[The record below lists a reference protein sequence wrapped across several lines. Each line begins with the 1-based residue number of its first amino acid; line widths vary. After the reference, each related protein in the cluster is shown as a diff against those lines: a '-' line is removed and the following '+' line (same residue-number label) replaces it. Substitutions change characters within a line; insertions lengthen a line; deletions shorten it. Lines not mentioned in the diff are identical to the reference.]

1 MEDYHILQNLK
12 DLFHVQIVCDVRED
26 AAKKAAEEMNC
37 DYTVDWRDVV
47 EREDVDAV
55 SLLTPPFVRLEPIR
69 EICRRGKA
77 LYCEKPLAL
86 NITEAKE
93 IRELVN
99 NAYDAD
105 ATRVDVTVTDKEI
118 MVSDNGEGMDMEGL
132 KQYFNVGSDEKLSN
146 PLSPRFGRN
155 RIGQFGIGKFASLAA
170 ASRFEVFTQKGNFTA
185 RVVFDKARW
194 VEEGDSWKIPFTR
207 LERDNKR
214 GDGTTVRLVELKRA
228 FKPEDVTQKI
238 AEGTPIRARDFSIYV
253 NGYRVTP
260 RTMAG
265 KRIPVMHGTQY
276 GIIHGEIVIL
286 PAYRASKEDMG
297 IEIKVKGVTVRREL
311 FEMASWGK
319 AATRIRGEVNADF
332 LPLKSDR
339 SGFIEDTL
347 EYKLFLKAM
356 EKTIAEVKK
365 TYSQLDSE
373 RENRRVSIA
382 VKEALRRVHHALVM
396 NPEFSPFGVVPLSE
410 EGKRGIG
417 ETGVKTSP
425 SREEPEGVDV
435 EDVEEEPPSDLDKLK
450 STHEENSDRS
460 KKERKPSLRIATPN
474 AVVKR
479 LKFGDAGVTC
489 CLDHLGQDG
498 PECMTEGTIIYINRD
513 HPLYKRAARQRE
525 AHILNIARLITQE
538 ISLMKDPENP
548 REAYNRQSTLL
559 RDAFQEGD
567 GKPARAKRNTT

>member
-1 MEDYHILQNLK
+1 MSNAASFLTITVNKSHI
-12 DLFHVQIVCDVRED
+12 I
-26 AAKKAAEEMNC
+26 
-37 DYTVDWRDVV
+37 TIG
-47 EREDVDAV
+47 ER
-55 SLLTPPFVRLEPIR
+55 
-69 EICRRGKA
+69 
-77 LYCEKPLAL
+77 LYEQSIEL
-86 NITEAKE
+86 

-105 ATRVDVTVTDKEI
+105 AARVDVTVTENEI
-118 MVSDNGEGMDMEGL
+118 IVADNGEGMDMEGL
-132 KQYFNVGSDEKLSN
+132 NQYFNVGSAEKLIN
-146 PLSPRFGRN
+146 PISPRFRRN

-170 ASRFEVFTQKGNFTA
+170 ASRFEITTQKGDFAA

-194 VEEGDSWKIPFTR
+194 IEGDDSWKIPLT
-207 LERDNKR
+207 LLDIDPKR
-214 GDGTTVRLVELKRA
+214 GDGTIVRLVELKRA
-228 FKPEDVTQKI
+228 FRPEDVTQRI
-238 AEGTPIRARDFSIYV
+238 AEGVPIRARDFSVYV

-356 EKTIAEVKK
+356 EKTIVEVRRA
-365 TYSQLDSE
+365 YNQLASE

-382 VKEALRRVHHALVM
+382 VKEALRRVHHALVL

-410 EGKRGIG
+410 EGMRGAG
-417 ETGVKTSP
+417 ETGVDVTPKKKES
-425 SREEPEGVDV
+425 DDIKV
-435 EDVEEEPPSDLDKLK
+435 EDVEEEIPSHSDEAD
-450 STHEENSDRS
+450 STSEAISEKT
-460 KKERKPSLRIATPN
+460 KKEIKPSLRIATPN

-479 LKFGDAGVTC
+479 LKFGDTGVTC
-489 CLDHLGQDG
+489 CLDHLGDDG

-513 HPLYKRAARQRE
+513 HPLYKREARKRE

-548 REAYNRQSTLL
+548 REAYNRQSKLL
-559 RDAFQEGD
+559 RDAFREGED
-567 GKPARAKRNTT
+567 KPVRPKKSKG